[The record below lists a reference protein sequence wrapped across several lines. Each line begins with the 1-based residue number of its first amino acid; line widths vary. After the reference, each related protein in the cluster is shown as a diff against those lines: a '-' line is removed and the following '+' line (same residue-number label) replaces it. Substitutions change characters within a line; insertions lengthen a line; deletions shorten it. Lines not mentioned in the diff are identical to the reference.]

1 MVWRTCRRRGW
12 NIAANPYEYFSSAD
26 STGVSQNFQPTS
38 ECSELDALA
47 RLSQVLAE
55 SGDLDGAIVQCFRGR
70 GLDGA
75 MLVLWAHDEAP
86 LRVRAY
92 GSWNEQPILLDTLAA
107 VTALPA
113 AAIVEDKRLVAA
125 RLGYGGTD
133 YGLLVLGAKDDVAP
147 AQFAARVAERVSQWL
162 NSNPGPLRGLQH
174 SGFLNAILEQMAE
187 GVLVADDTGKFRFFN
202 PQAQALLGS
211 RPDLSPHQWSE
222 HYSTHRPD
230 PTGVLRPV
238 PADQVPMVRALGGER
253 VDGEEYFL
261 ARGGRAQGVWL
272 SINSRPLRGAQ
283 GEVLGAVSVC
293 RDITDYK
300 RAQQDFRRVIEASRD
315 GVGVHRGGHW
325 VYVNPAL
332 LDALGYGERDE
343 LQSIP
348 IAKLLHSTNGNRHE
362 WLHDAPDE
370 SASQFTEMQFLRQD
384 GESVTM
390 EVSRAKLADFEGS
403 EAMLVTF
410 RNVTER
416 KKLES
421 QLMISDR
428 MASLGTLAAGVG
440 HEINNPLAAVR
451 MNLELAVQQLGNL
464 PPSGELTAALDMLGE
479 ALGGADRVR
488 DIVHDLKIFSRAEAT
503 ELLPTD
509 LHSLMDSTLRMAW
522 NDIRHRATLVKDY
535 APDLRPVLAVESRLG
550 QVILN
555 LLMNAAQAIPE
566 GQSGLHRIVI
576 RTFQEGDWAS
586 FSVQDTGQG
595 ISPEVMAQMFTP
607 FFSTKSVGEG
617 SGLGLSL
624 SHRIVAD
631 LGGTLSVSSEPGLGA
646 TFTVRLPAQSPT
658 PAPISGPPRST
669 AAAAVGRRVLV
680 VDDEESICQCVKLA
694 LGRQHLVDV
703 CSDGAEALERLRHCE
718 PYDLILCDLMM
729 PKLSGIQLFEIVQ
742 QEAPE
747 QSGRFV
753 FMTGGAF
760 TPAGRAFLDNVSNVV
775 LQKPYSIAELRA
787 VVAEQLAVQSTEA

>member
-1 MVWRTCRRRGW
+1 M
-12 NIAANPYEYFSSAD
+12 
-26 STGVSQNFQPTS
+26 GVSPKYQPTF
-38 ECSELDALA
+38 ECTELDALA
-47 RLSQVLAE
+47 RLSQYLAD

-70 GLDGA
+70 GLEGA
-75 MLVLWAHDEAP
+75 VLVLRAHDQTP
-86 LRVRAY
+86 LRVSGY
-92 GSWNEQPILLDTLAA
+92 GSWNEQSILLEILAA

-113 AAIVEDKRLVAA
+113 AESVKDERLVAA
-125 RLGYGGTD
+125 PLIYGGTD
-133 YGLLVLGAKDDVAP
+133 YGLLVLGAKAQPGERPGRFAAP
-147 AQFAARVAERVSQWL
+147 AQFAARVAERVSEWL
-162 NSNPGPLRGLQH
+162 NSNLGPIRDMQN

-187 GVLVADDTGKFRFFN
+187 GVLVADGTGKFRFFN
-202 PQAQALLGS
+202 SQAQALLGS
-211 RPDLSPHQWSE
+211 RPDLLPHQWSE
-222 HYSTHRPD
+222 HYSTHRLD
-230 PTGVLRPV
+230 HMGVLRRV
-238 PADQVPMVRALGGER
+238 PADQVPMLRALGGER

-261 ARGGRAQGVWL
+261 ARGGRAEGVWL
-272 SINSRPLRGAQ
+272 SINSRPLRGAE
-283 GEVLGAVSVC
+283 GEVMGAVSVC

-332 LDALGYGERDE
+332 LDALGYAGRDE
-343 LQSIP
+343 LQSVP
-348 IAKLLHSTNGNRHE
+348 IAKLLHSTDGTRHQ
-362 WLHDAPDE
+362 WLYDAPDE
-370 SASQFTEMQFLRQD
+370 SASQFTEMRFLRQD

-390 EVSRAKLADFEGS
+390 EVSRAKLADFEGG

-410 RNVTER
+410 RNVSER
-416 KKLES
+416 KRLES

-451 MNLELAVQQLGNL
+451 MNLELAVQQLGAL
-464 PPSGELTAALDMLGE
+464 PPSGPLSAALDMLGA
-479 ALGGADRVR
+479 ALGDADRVR
-488 DIVHDLKIFSRAEAT
+488 DIVRDLKIFSRAEAT

-509 LHSLMDSTLRMAW
+509 LHSVLDSILRMAW

-535 APDLRPVLAVESRLG
+535 APCLRPVLAVEARLG

-576 RTFQEGDWAS
+576 RTVQDGDWVS

-595 ISPEVMAQMFTP
+595 ISPEVMSQMFSP

-631 LGGTLSVSSEPGLGA
+631 LGGTISVSSESGRGA
-646 TFTVRLPAQSPT
+646 TFTVRLPALGPT
-658 PAPISGPPRST
+658 PAPISAPPRIA

-703 CSDGAEALERLRHCE
+703 CSDGAEALQRLRQGE

-742 QEAPE
+742 QETPQQTE
-747 QSGRFV
+747 RFV

-760 TPAGRAFLDNVSNVV
+760 TSAGRAFLDTVSNVV
-775 LQKPYSIAELRA
+775 LEKPYSIAELRA
-787 VVAEQLAVQSTEA
+787 VVAERLAAPTWEV